1 MEQMQWKSERIE
13 ENDFS
18 IMLIKDDWQIC
29 LQYGSVLYVGNIYVS
44 LLPHLGKEAGF
55 MGVANIK

>member
-1 MEQMQWKSERIE
+1 M
-13 ENDFS
+13 FCFT
-18 IMLIKDDWQIC
+18 LIKGDWQIC
-29 LQYGSVLYVGNIYVS
+29 LQHGSVLSYVGNIYVS